1 MGFFPLNVSGPVGA
15 DVPAAT
21 LGGVPDLLRLGGR
34 LPTIARLDR
43 PPDRVAQARESRS
56 WRRVA
61 RGGLWP
67 SIVTVGIHLGF
78 AVAFTYLL
86 IWREEIPRREIV
98 TEVELV
104 KAAPEPTKP
113 ELRPSE
119 PPKPPLLAQD
129 QSPPQAAEAPQPPRQ
144 EPKASPLPPDPIAA
158 LQPPEQRPRL
168 VEPPPE
174 PARAATQARDNKT
187 ANLEP
192 DRHLID
198 QATHEAR
205 PAEAPQTLTTAD
217 PQAAFT
223 VAPRTEPKHDPLSKP
238 APAIP
243 AKVPSETDKLAAAL
257 PMDTSAMPLTF
268 RAVLSGNG
276 AQISA
281 AYKGLVYGRFSRNP
295 EISERARR
303 QHLKGQVVVTFSI
316 DDAGKISTLEVLQS
330 SGNAVVDA
338 LGLDLIRAA
347 APFPPPPPEAQHSFT
362 PALAFGD

>member
-1 MGFFPLNVSGPVGA
+1 MGLISLDVSGPFGA
-15 DVPAAT
+15 DVPAA
-21 LGGVPDLLRLGGR
+21 RLGGAPD
-34 LPTIARLDR
+34 LVRLDGL
-43 PPDRVAQARESRS
+43 PPTLGRLDLPPHRVAQTREGRS
-56 WRRVA
+56 WRRRA

-67 SIVTVGIHLGF
+67 SIATVGIHVGF
-78 AVAFTYLL
+78 AAAFAYLL
-86 IWREEIPRREIV
+86 IWRDDVPRREIV
-98 TEVELV
+98 TEVEVV
-104 KAAPEPTKP
+104 KAAPEPPKP
-113 ELRPSE
+113 TPRPSE
-119 PPKPPLLAQD
+119 VPKPQSMTQAQKPPKPPE
-129 QSPPQAAEAPQPPRQ
+129 PPQPFRQ
-144 EPKASPLPPDPIAA
+144 EPKASPLPPDPLAA

-174 PARAATQARDNKT
+174 PARAATQQHENKT

-192 DRHLID
+192 DQHVVD

-205 PAEAPQTLTTAD
+205 PAEVPQTLTTSD
-217 PQAAFT
+217 PQAAFA
-223 VAPRTEPKHDPLSKP
+223 VAPRSEPNPDPVPRP

-243 AKVPSETDKLAAAL
+243 AKVPSAADKLAAAL
-257 PMDTSAMPLTF
+257 PMDTSGMPLTF

-281 AYKGLVYGRFSRNP
+281 AYKGLVYGRFNRSP

-316 DDAGKISTLEVLQS
+316 DDMGKISALEVLQS